1 MGTLLKLLE
10 WWSLED
16 PGWGLLLAMC
26 SLEGDDAHPATAK
39 PEPSS
44 PSPLPALGEQAVAAL
59 MQASK
64 QAGCPTPARVVC
76 LACSI
81 SSVPG
86 VAGAPL
92 TTSSTPQVKILHCQ
106 SPAHG
111 YSLHLQVFLNCSTSD
126 VVATTSLEALAMGKW
141 VVAAEHPCNAFIA
154 HLPNC
159 LIYTCPEEFSQHLQ
173 TALEQEPALLS
184 PEDIR

>member
-1 MGTLLKLLE
+1 MKLL
-10 WWSLED
+10 
-16 PGWGLLLAMC
+16 P
-26 SLEGDDAHPATAK
+26 
-39 PEPSS
+39 
-44 PSPLPALGEQAVAAL
+44 
-59 MQASK
+59 
-64 QAGCPTPARVVC
+64 
-76 LACSI
+76 
-81 SSVPG
+81 
-86 VAGAPL
+86 
-92 TTSSTPQVKILHCQ
+92 CQ

-154 HLPNC
+154 RLPNC

-173 TALEQEPALLS
+173 TALEQEPAPLS